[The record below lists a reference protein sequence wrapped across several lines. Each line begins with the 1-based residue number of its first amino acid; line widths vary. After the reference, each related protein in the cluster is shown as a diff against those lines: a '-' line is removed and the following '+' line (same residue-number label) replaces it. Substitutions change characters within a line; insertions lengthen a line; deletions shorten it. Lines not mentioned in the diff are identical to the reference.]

1 MPEKT
6 AKSFN
11 NRGLIPLKHEKIQE
25 TKSCLDRAIAL
36 NPTHTAA
43 WNNLGNIFQRQN
55 KLDEAIN
62 CYRNSITSDPTYL
75 RAFVHLAQALS
86 SNGEAEEARQH
97 LERILKID
105 QYLTHHQLPSSRTP

>member
-1 MPEKT
+1 
-6 AKSFN
+6 
-11 NRGLIPLKHEKIQE
+11 
-25 TKSCLDRAIAL
+25 LDRAIAL

-43 WNNLGNIFQRQN
+43 WKNLGNIFQRQN
-55 KLDEAIN
+55 KLDEAIH
-62 CYRNSITSDPTYL
+62 CYRNSITSNPTYL

-97 LERILKID
+97 LERLLKIDPSNPEARALID